1 MSSLAEMTKGGFK
14 PVIETDLA
22 GKKGCKDLVFLT
34 GKVYYDVL
42 SALQEAGKVSARLI
56 RVEELYPF
64 PEEEI
69 ARIVKES
76 GAKNFFWVQEEP
88 QNMGAWSYI
97 EPLLRKV
104 TGASPVYVGRPA
116 SAGTST
122 GSGKHHAL
130 EQKAIASELVRY
142 LSA

>member
-1 MSSLAEMTKGGFK
+1 MTKGGFK

-22 GKKGCKDLVFLT
+22 GKKACRDLVFLT
-34 GKVYYDVL
+34 GKIYYDVHA
-42 SALQEAGKVSARLI
+42 ALQEAGKASARLI

-64 PEEEI
+64 PEAEVSK
-69 ARIVKES
+69 IVKES
-76 GAKNFFWVQEEP
+76 GAKNVFWVQEEP

-97 EPLLRKV
+97 EPLLRKA
-104 TGASPVYVGRPA
+104 TGATPVYVGRPA

-130 EQKAIASELVRY
+130 EQKAITAEIVRH